1 MNKTVSIRL
10 NETDL
15 NLIRSAVEQ
24 VQIQGKDAKV
34 VADCLVKIQK
44 AEKRMFAPTKDSD
57 LILDKDGQ
65 LKAKV

>member
-1 MNKTVSIRL
+1 M
-10 NETDL
+10 
-15 NLIRSAVEQ
+15 NLIRSSVEQ
-24 VQIQGKDAKV
+24 VQIQGKDAKI
-34 VADCLVKIQK
+34 VADCLGKIQK